1 MRITLSTLLCT
12 LSFLILSGVDGRDS
26 IQHQISHRVPS
37 SILDTCAYID
47 STLSEFLGY
56 IPGTI
61 NGDGEDIPVQAC
73 LCTSEVKTFIEFSN
87 LTIGDMGADELEL
100 AAEEYIVEH
109 PGAQHCIYPPN
120 SSPRCSRDDPC
131 GYECTNGFKHQSYR
145 IWGGTKNECTCP
157 SPNIVCDG
165 RCGLFANGCP
175 SPGAAPEE
183 AYRPYRDPE
192 IRARPSVSARP
203 SASPS
208 PSAAFKSYSAT
219 PTGSFYNAQ
228 AQQAQEAGCAPH
240 ETLCGAYAPRG
251 RITTECVDTQND
263 LESCGGCM
271 VAPPSP
277 FLSYDYEYVKRHQQ
291 MGVDCSSLEG
301 VTDVSCYYGR
311 CVVQV
316 CEVGWMVAPS
326 GDHCVPNT
334 YSNAA
339 YAPNPEDGKAD
350 GKWYAPAH
358 MPFLQSPSP
367 TSTSSAPT
375 ASYDPATPS
384 TTSPSHSPSPDSDSE
399 ASASG
404 NPFSSAA
411 SSSDENQGSDSGS
424 APPNPD
430 HEPKSNAGSAPA
442 AEPAS
447 DADADGNAANSSG
460 AIGFDGANTDSN
472 SDDDADAGS
481 TSGGVGLGFGRF
493 PSGSTD
499 DSSCGNLRRDVDAGV
514 CISESA
520 EQHVNASGATI
531 SQFVDDAEDPD
542 ALADDLSSIAT
553 ASLMMEATVSVTAD
567 DASGAAPTL
576 TLTSDIV
583 PSALVTS
590 VEDDTGVGTSS
601 GGAWLGFGK
610 FLSDSTDE
618 SICGNLRR
626 DVDTGIC
633 ISESA
638 EEDVD
643 TSDATVSQFVND
655 AANPDALTGGLSG
668 LATASLTMEATASV
682 SADDTTDALPTLT
695 LTSDVVPSALI
706 TSVADDTGV
715 DTSSGGA
722 RLGFGKFLSDSTDES
737 ICGNL
742 RRDVDTGICIS
753 ESAEEDVN
761 ASDATVSQ
769 LANDAVDSNAFANDL
784 SSLASASYTTEATAS
799 VSADDT
805 TDALPTLTLTSDVVP
820 SPLVT
825 TEVGDAGLDATS
837 GEAQLGSGSFPS
849 YGTDESSCGNRRRDV
864 DTGVCISESAEGD
877 ANADGDTVS
886 QAVSDMEDPESL
898 TNSSAEDLLTVAT
911 ASVTMDET
919 ASVSADDISMDALP
933 TPTVNDG
940 ILPTSLVTAAV
951 AEATDAGV
959 AEVPEVESTA
969 TGADPPSQTPDDVA
983 GGLEV
988 DLSGI

>member
-1 MRITLSTLLCT
+1 MRITLSTLLCA

-61 NGDGEDIPVQAC
+61 NGDGEDIPVQTC

-100 AAEEYIVEH
+100 AAEEYIAEH
-109 PGAQHCIYPPN
+109 PGAQHCVYPPN
-120 SSPRCSRDDPC
+120 SSPRCSRGDPC

-145 IWGGTKNECTCP
+145 IWGGVKNECTCP
-157 SPNIVCDG
+157 SPNIVCNG

-175 SPGAAPEE
+175 SPGVAPDE
-183 AYRPYRDPE
+183 AYRPYRDPA
-192 IRARPSVSARP
+192 IRARPSISARP

-219 PTGSFYNAQ
+219 PTGSFYNSQ
-228 AQQAQEAGCAPH
+228 AQQAQEAGCAPQ

-277 FLSYDYEYVKRHQQ
+277 FLNAKRDKP

-301 VTDVSCYYGR
+301 VTDVSCYHGH

-334 YSNAA
+334 HSNAA
-339 YAPNPEDGKAD
+339 YAPKPEDGKAD

-367 TSTSSAPT
+367 TSTSPAPT

-399 ASASG
+399 ASTSG
-404 NPFSSAA
+404 SPFSSAD
-411 SSSDENQGSDSGS
+411 SSSDEDQESDSRSAPPSPDNEPNSNPGS
-424 APPNPD
+424 AP
-430 HEPKSNAGSAPA
+430 S

-447 DADADGNAANSSG
+447 TAESASDADADADGNAENSSG
-460 AIGFDGANTDSN
+460 ASGFDGANADSS
-472 SDDDADAGS
+472 SDDDADANS
-481 TSGGVGLGFGRF
+481 TSGGAGLGFERF

-520 EQHVNASGATI
+520 EEDVNASDATA
-531 SQFVDDAEDPD
+531 SQFVNDVEDPD
-542 ALADDLSSIAT
+542 ALADDLSS
-553 ASLMMEATVSVTAD
+553 
-567 DASGAAPTL
+567 
-576 TLTSDIV
+576 
-583 PSALVTS
+583 
-590 VEDDTGVGTSS
+590 
-601 GGAWLGFGK
+601 
-610 FLSDSTDE
+610 
-618 SICGNLRR
+618 
-626 DVDTGIC
+626 
-633 ISESA
+633 
-638 EEDVD
+638 
-643 TSDATVSQFVND
+643 
-655 AANPDALTGGLSG
+655 
-668 LATASLTMEATASV
+668 LATASFTMEATASA
-682 SADDTTDALPTLT
+682 SADDATGAAPTST
-695 LTSDVVPSALI
+695 LTSDVVPSTLV

-737 ICGNL
+737 TCGNL
-742 RRDVDTGICIS
+742 RRDVDAGVCLS

-761 ASDATVSQ
+761 ANDATVSQ
-769 LANDAVDSNAFANDL
+769 LANDAVDPNAFANDL
-784 SSLASASYTTEATAS
+784 SSLASASYTMEATAS

-805 TDALPTLTLTSDVVP
+805 THALPTLTLISDVVP

-825 TEVGDAGLDATS
+825 TAVDDAGVDVTS
-837 GEAQLGSGSFPS
+837 GGGQPGFGSLLS
-849 YGTDESSCGNRRRDV
+849 YSTDESSCGNLRRDIE
-864 DTGVCISESAEGD
+864 TGVCISESAEED
-877 ANADGDTVS
+877 VNADGNTVS
-886 QAVSDMEDPESL
+886 QVVSDVEDPESL
-898 TNSSAEDLLTVAT
+898 TSSSAEDLLTVAT

-919 ASVSADDISMDALP
+919 ASVSADDISTDALP
-933 TPTVNDG
+933 TPTVTDDVK
-940 ILPTSLVTAAV
+940 PTSLVTA
-951 AEATDAGV
+951 D
-959 AEVPEVESTA
+959 
-969 TGADPPSQTPDDVA
+969 ADPPSQTPDIPNDGA
-983 GGLEV
+983 DGLEV
-988 DLSGI
+988 DLSNV